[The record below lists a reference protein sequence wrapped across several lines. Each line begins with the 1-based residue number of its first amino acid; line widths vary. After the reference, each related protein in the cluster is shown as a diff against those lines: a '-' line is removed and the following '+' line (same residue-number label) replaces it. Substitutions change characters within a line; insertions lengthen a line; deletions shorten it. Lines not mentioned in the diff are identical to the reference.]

1 MGERTR
7 THYNFEFTTRH
18 EPLHR
23 SVCCVPCGKKFH
35 TAPPSHSQI
44 SPFFSRLPFTPA
56 SSPEGIQLGW
66 LGRSL
71 ARSRLRQ
78 CPVHSPQFPQP
89 ANPSQPSSTLPFP
102 ALPRLT
108 SLPRF
113 APTVPRKAADHGMTI
128 SLPFLSLPSF
138 FLWAKPCLQVVLM

>member
-71 ARSRLRQ
+71 AAKTM
-78 CPVHSPQFPQP
+78 PGPFTAISPAGQPIPAQF
-89 ANPSQPSSTLPFP
+89 NPSLPCPPATYFP
-102 ALPRLT
+102 APLRPDR
-108 SLPRF
+108 S
-113 APTVPRKAADHGMTI
+113 A
-128 SLPFLSLPSF
+128 
-138 FLWAKPCLQVVLM
+138 